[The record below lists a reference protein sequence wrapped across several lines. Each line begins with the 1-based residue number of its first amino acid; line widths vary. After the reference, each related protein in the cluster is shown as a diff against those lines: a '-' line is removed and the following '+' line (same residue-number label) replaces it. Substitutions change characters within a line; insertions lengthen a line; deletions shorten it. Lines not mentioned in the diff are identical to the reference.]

1 LQAIDACG
9 IVAPMPRGMTRA
21 VLTGGASMRTAMLL
35 AATLLCGAC
44 GSMEYRDTNAT
55 VDANPLCTGSNS
67 PRDGQPSTSTA
78 CDRKT
83 EVGMSVGSKNNDPPL
98 DLSGKHDD

>member
-1 LQAIDACG
+1 
-9 IVAPMPRGMTRA
+9 
-21 VLTGGASMRTAMLL
+21 MRMVMLL

-44 GSMEYRDTNAT
+44 GSMEYRDTNAA
-55 VDANPLCTGSNS
+55 VDADPLCTGSNS
-67 PRDGQPSTSTA
+67 ERDGRPAISSS

-83 EVGMSVGSKNNDPPL
+83 EVGVSVGSKKDDPPL

>member
-1 LQAIDACG
+1 
-9 IVAPMPRGMTRA
+9 
-21 VLTGGASMRTAMLL
+21 MRMFMLL

-44 GSMEYRDTNAT
+44 GSMEYRDTNAA

-67 PRDGQPSTSTA
+67 GRDGQPSISTA

-83 EVGMSVGSKNNDPPL
+83 EVGMSVGSKNDDPPL

>member
-1 LQAIDACG
+1 MRMAI
-9 IVAPMPRGMTRA
+9 
-21 VLTGGASMRTAMLL
+21 LL

-44 GSMEYRDTNAT
+44 GSMEYRDTNAA

-67 PRDGQPSTSTA
+67 ARDGQPSISTA

-83 EVGMSVGSKNNDPPL
+83 EVGVSVGSGKDAPPL